1 MRVFIQ
7 RGKKQPLEWRI
18 WVDGDTVHME
28 SGVKDGKMK
37 HTSDVPGSIGKV
49 GTKAYKDPETYA
61 QEIAL
66 RQIREKVDR
75 LGYREVDP
83 DTYEFLEDQS
93 DDEIDWRNPPKNMR
107 FMKCRHQPKPDE
119 KKKLAELMKVVKEGN
134 PIFTAKRDG
143 MMHPI
148 FIDEKGGVHIF
159 TRRFDRCTDNYPHI
173 RKEVEAAEFPT
184 RTILLC
190 EFVCVRNKRDDRRLV
205 QTLDRSLPDRA
216 QKIQEDPFRRP
227 KAIVLGIPYW
237 DGKPIMATK
246 TCDEWIEFLH
256 NKLDMLRARNGLT
269 YLEPMGI
276 LVGDLDGCME
286 VVEDEKLEGLVI
298 YDGDAIFGDAVVNFR
313 GREERPRAW
322 KWKPILE
329 GDFVVVFDPDGEF
342 GGGFDKNECGKW
354 GRGRLQKLPGNV
366 ALFQYDSSNMMHYIC
381 NVGSGFTEAQRKD
394 LLKRARKGNGYAGVA
409 EIKYESRTFISD
421 GDDTNA
427 LTAPIFLRWRDDK
440 ELDEAVEERLD

>member
-1 MRVFIQ
+1 MRVFLQ

-28 SGVKDGKMK
+28 SGVKGGKMK

-75 LGYREVDP
+75 LGYREVNS
-83 DTYEFLEDQS
+83 DTYEYLEDQS
-93 DDEIDWRNPPKNMR
+93 DDEINWKSPPKNMR

-119 KKKLAELMKVVKEGN
+119 KKKLAELMDVVENGN
-134 PIFTAKRDG
+134 PIMTIKRDG

-148 FIDEKGGVHIF
+148 FIDEAGDVHIF

-173 RKEVEAAEFPT
+173 VKEVAACDFPPK
-184 RTILLC
+184 TILLA
-190 EFVCVRNKRDDRRLV
+190 EFVCIKNKKDDRRLV

-216 QKIQEDPFRRP
+216 KKIQEDPFRRP
-227 KAIVLGIPYW
+227 KAVVLGIPYW
-237 DGKPIMATK
+237 NGKPIMATK
-246 TCDEWIEFLH
+246 TCEEWIEFMHGVFDRL
-256 NKLDMLRARNGLT
+256 NKLE
-269 YLEPMGI
+269 YLEVMQI
-276 LVGDLDGCME
+276 LVGDLDLCME
-286 VVEDEKLEGLVI
+286 LVVEKKWEGLVI
-298 YDGDAIFGDAVVNFR
+298 YDGDAVFGDAVVNFR

-329 GDFVVVFDPDGEF
+329 GDFIVVFDPDGDF
-342 GGGFDKNECGKW
+342 DGGFAKGEAGKW
-354 GRGRLQKLPGNV
+354 GRGRLQNLPGNV
-366 ALFQYDSSNMMHYIC
+366 ALFQYDSAGMMHYIC
-381 NVGSGFTEAQRKD
+381 NVGSGFTEEQRKE
-394 LLKRARKGNGYAGVA
+394 LLQRARNGDGFAGVA
-409 EIKYESRTFISD
+409 EIKYESRTFVSE

-427 LTAPIFLRWRDDK
+427 LTAPIFLRWREDK
-440 ELDEAVEERLD
+440 TLDEAVEERLG